1 MNTVSVRIRER
12 ARGNVS
18 LPMTLWA
25 FVMAVTL
32 FMLEARLGS
41 RPVVW
46 LVGVGSTALFGA
58 YLGLRRRIAAAF
70 IAPLVSWLVA
80 WFPLVIAAM
89 IHDGFFK
96 GLVVGIFLI
105 TIGWIG
111 IALLEFLGLFLV
123 ASLVRMLRGSSTP
136 AEPDVMVFGPQGDR
150 QI

>member
-1 MNTVSVRIRER
+1 MNTVSGRIRER
-12 ARGNVS
+12 ARGNAS
-18 LPMTLWA
+18 FPMTLWA
-25 FVMAVTL
+25 FAMAVTL
-32 FMLEARLGS
+32 FMLEARIGP
-41 RPVVW
+41 RPALW
-46 LVGVGSTALFGA
+46 LIGIGSTVLFGA

-70 IAPLVSWLVA
+70 IAPLVSWIVA

-89 IHDGFFK
+89 IHDGFFQ

-123 ASLVRMLRGSSTP
+123 ASLFRMLRGFSKRE
-136 AEPDVMVFGPQGDR
+136 EPDVIVFGPQGDR

>member
-1 MNTVSVRIRER
+1 MNSFSVGLRER

-18 LPMTLWA
+18 VPMTLWA
-25 FVMAVTL
+25 FAVAVTL

-41 RPVVW
+41 RTVLW
-46 LVGVGSTALFGA
+46 LVGFGSTALFGA

-105 TIGWIG
+105 TIGWSG
-111 IALLEFLGLFLV
+111 IAVLEFLGIFLV
-123 ASLVRMLRGSSTP
+123 ASLVRLLRRSSTP

-150 QI
+150 P

>member
-25 FVMAVTL
+25 IAMAVTL
-32 FMLEARLGS
+32 FMFEARLGS
-41 RPVVW
+41 RAAFW
-46 LVGVGSTALFGA
+46 LLGIGSTALFGA
-58 YLGLRRRIAAAF
+58 YLGLRRRMAAAF
-70 IAPLVSWLVA
+70 VAPLVSWLVA

-111 IALLEFLGLFLV
+111 IALLEFLGLFVV
-123 ASLVRMLRGSSTP
+123 ASLFRMLRGSSKRE
-136 AEPDVMVFGPQGDR
+136 EPDAMVFGPQGDR

>member
-25 FVMAVTL
+25 IAMAVTL
-32 FMLEARLGS
+32 FMFEARLGS
-41 RPVVW
+41 RAALW
-46 LVGVGSTALFGA
+46 LLGVGSTALFGA
-58 YLGLRRRIAAAF
+58 YLGLRRRMAAAF

-111 IALLEFLGLFLV
+111 IALLEFLGLFVV
-123 ASLVRMLRGSSTP
+123 ASLFRMLRGSSKRE
-136 AEPDVMVFGPQGDR
+136 EPDVMVFGPQGDR